1 MSRRKFLICRAS
13 TSLAFGV
20 LLAIPGFYAS
30 AQTTTTTAT
39 TTTITGAATNPVTT
53 KKGGDV
59 TVSSTGSI
67 TLTGGNAI
75 SVNSNNSAYNQGAIT
90 INDAP
95 STSNPA
101 TATDSAGILVVGGF
115 KGTIS
120 NSGSITN
127 TDSAPLAAEQGGQ
140 GVYANIFVLTNGENR
155 YGIQVAADDNKLFT
169 GSIDNAANASITI
182 LGNDSAGIFVDTG
195 GLKGNI
201 TSEGTI
207 NVTGNNSSGIL
218 VNAPVHGRISV
229 SDSIVALG
237 IGATGVSVNNRV
249 FGQIDIDSAIS
260 VTGLYNNGATTARPI
275 NFDGLSA
282 GNFLIGG
289 SAVSINSSLG
299 HGLLIDT
306 NGQLLTYGT
315 APALLIAPAS
325 GTMQIRP
332 TLGNFFGVQLDG
344 QVAGN
349 GIYDGMSATG
359 IQIGGKGG
367 IVNVATGINVA
378 NSVTAT
384 AYAADANAIV
394 VSSGA
399 KMTEIANSGTISA
412 TVNDGFGS
420 QTTVGGT
427 ARAITV
433 YGGAVSKIVNT
444 GTISATTAGGNAYAL
459 ALGGDTVYVTVDQN
473 AAAAGAKAST
483 ITGNIAFGNNGAAL
497 NVANGIITGDVSYG
511 DNKKNKLTITGG
523 GVVDGAVTQAK
534 GGALALSIVNG
545 KLASTSTADLNISK
559 LKIGSKGEIDF
570 AVDPKTT
577 QSGTL
582 DVSGQAQILKGAKI
596 GLTLDAQLTA
606 PETFTVVQASGGLIG
621 SSASLGSLPYFYFA
635 NIGQNDAAGT
645 ITVKVRDRT
654 FGEAGVLGSASAYNA
669 VFAANYADTG
679 IRDAFNA
686 AGSQP
691 AFKQLYQQMLPSYSG
706 GLFEILQQGTSAI
719 ANAEATNPLEES
731 GVHGGGWAQQV
742 GFGAEQG
749 TRSTPGY
756 HGGGLGF
763 AFGWE
768 TPISNISSWGVTVSY
783 LRASVDDFNTG
794 PNDQEVGTTYGVG
807 AYWRENDGAFKTEAS
822 LNAGVAEMNSTRNF
836 SGTDLNGTM
845 VTRSAS
851 AAWSGGVAQAHL
863 GVSYEQP
870 LGDGYYV
877 RPLVQG
883 DYFVLYSDKYSE
895 RNGGPGFNLNVA
907 SSTGKQ
913 GSVTGGVA
921 VGTRWGDKF
930 FTWKPE
936 AMVGYKQVFG
946 GPGDITA
953 AFAGGSAFALSPAS
967 QKGGPI
973 ANFGVHGG
981 NKYSDFGLEA
991 GGEDRG
997 PYKAFDGKVVARFRF

>member
-1 MSRRKFLICRAS
+1 MSRRKILNSRAS

-20 LLAIPGFYAS
+20 LLVIPGFYAS
-30 AQTTTTTAT
+30 AQTTTPTK
-39 TTTITGAATNPVTT
+39 TISDAETNPVSTSAV
-53 KKGGDV
+53 GDV
-59 TVSSTGSI
+59 TVSSTGSL

-75 SVNSNNSAYNQGAIT
+75 TVDSNNSVSNQGTIT

-95 STSNPA
+95 STNDPA
-101 TATDSAGILVVGGF
+101 TTTPSAGILVIGGNT
-115 KGTIS
+115 GTIS

-140 GVYANIFVLTNGENR
+140 GVYTNIFVLTNGENR
-155 YGIQVAADDNKLFT
+155 YGIEVAALDNKPFI
-169 GSIDNAANASITI
+169 GSIDNAAGASITI
-182 LGNDSAGIFVDTG
+182 LGNDSAGIFIDKG
-195 GLKGNI
+195 GLTGDI

-218 VNAPVHGRISV
+218 VNAPVIGKISV
-229 SDSIVALG
+229 TDTIVALG
-237 IGATGVSVNNRV
+237 IGATGVSINSQVSGEV
-249 FGQIDIDSAIS
+249 DINSAIS
-260 VTGLYNNGATTARPI
+260 VTGLYNGGATTVRPT

-289 SAVSINSSLG
+289 SAVSINGDLG
-299 HGLLIDT
+299 QGLLVDSS
-306 NGQLLTYGT
+306 GQLLTYGT

-325 GTMQIRP
+325 GTIQISP
-332 TLGNFFGVQLDG
+332 TVGGFFGLQING
-344 QVAGN
+344 QVAAN

-367 IVNVATGINVA
+367 IVNVTTGINVI

-384 AYAADANAIV
+384 AYAAQFATGIAVVNGSSVPMIV
-394 VSSGA
+394 
-399 KMTEIANSGTISA
+399 NSGTISA
-412 TVNDGFGS
+412 TVNYGFGS
-420 QTTVGGT
+420 QATTGGT
-427 ARAITV
+427 ARAIVV
-433 YGGAVSKIVNT
+433 YGGAVNTITNT
-444 GTISATTAGGNAYAL
+444 GVISATSASGQAYAL
-459 ALGGDTVYVTVDQN
+459 DLRGDSVYATVNQD
-473 AAAAGAKAST
+473 AAAAGAKASS
-483 ITGNIAFGNNGAAL
+483 ITGDIAFGNNGGAL
-497 NVANGIITGDVSYG
+497 NVATGLINGNISYG
-511 DNKKNKLTITGG
+511 TSTANSLNITGG
-523 GVVDGAVTQAK
+523 AVVNSAVTQAA
-534 GGALALSIVNG
+534 GGSLALSVTNG
-545 KLASTSTADLNISK
+545 KLASTSTADLNIST

-570 AVDPKTT
+570 AVNPSNT

-596 GLTLDAQLTA
+596 GLTLDTQLTS
-606 PETFTVVQASGGLIG
+606 PETFTVVQTTGSGTLIG

-635 NIGQNDAAGT
+635 NLNQNDAAGT
-645 ITVKVRDRT
+645 ITIKVRDRT
-654 FGEAGVLGSASAYNA
+654 FDEAGVLGSASAYNA

-686 AGSQP
+686 AGSQQ

-706 GLFEILQQGTSAI
+706 GLFEILQQGTDAI
-719 ANAEATNPLEES
+719 AHAEATTPLEES
-731 GVHGGGWAQQV
+731 GKHGGGWAQQV

-749 TRSTPGY
+749 TRSSPGY
-756 HGGGLGF
+756 HGGGLGLV
-763 AFGWE
+763 FGWE

-807 AYWRENDGAFKTEAS
+807 AYWREDDGAFKTEAS
-822 LNAGVAEMNSTRNF
+822 LHAGVAEMNSTRNF
-836 SGTDLNGTM
+836 SGADLNGTM

-851 AAWSGGVAQAHL
+851 AAWSGGVAQAHV

-877 RPLVQG
+877 RPLVMG

-907 SSTGKQ
+907 SNTGKQ

-946 GPGDITA
+946 GPGDVSA
-953 AFAGGSAFALSPAS
+953 AFAGGSAFSLSPAS

-973 ANFGVHGG
+973 ANFGLHGG
-981 NKYSDFGLEA
+981 NKYSDIGLEA

>member
-1 MSRRKFLICRAS
+1 MNSRAS
-13 TSLAFGV
+13 KSLAFGV
-20 LLAIPGFYAS
+20 LLVIPGFYAS
-30 AQTTTTTAT
+30 AQTTTTTP
-39 TTTITGAATNPVTT
+39 TTTITDARTT
-53 KKGGDV
+53 AITTRKGGDINL
-59 TVSSTGSI
+59 SSTGTI
-67 TLTGGNAI
+67 TVGKGSAVKINSDN
-75 SVNSNNSAYNQGAIT
+75 SVNNAGSIT

-95 STSNPA
+95 STNDPK
-101 TATDSAGILVVGGF
+101 TTDPSAGILAIGGY
-115 KGTIS
+115 KGTIT

-127 TDSAPLAAEQGGQ
+127 TDSVPLAGETAGQ
-140 GVYANIFVLTNGENR
+140 GAYAHIFVLTNGENR
-155 YGIQVAADDNKLFT
+155 YGIEVAGYSRFT
-169 GSIDNAANASITI
+169 GSIDNTAGSSITI
-182 LGNDSAGIFVDTG
+182 MGNDSAGIAILPGEGKPADAD
-195 GLKGNI
+195 GLHGAIN
-201 TSEGTI
+201 SQGTI
-207 NVTGNNSSGIL
+207 NITGNNSSGIL
-218 VNAPVHGRISV
+218 VNAPVIGRITV
-229 SDSIVALG
+229 ANSIVALG
-237 IGATGVSVNNRV
+237 KGATGVLINSRV
-249 FGQIDIDSAIS
+249 GGEIDIDSALS
-260 VTGLYNNGATTARPI
+260 VTGFYNGGATTLRPI
-275 NFDGLSA
+275 NFDGLSE
-282 GNFLIGG
+282 GNFQIGG
-289 SAVSINSSLG
+289 SALSVNASAK
-299 HGLLIDT
+299 HGILVDT

-315 APALLIAPAS
+315 AAALQIAPTT
-325 GTMQIRP
+325 GTIQVDP
-332 TLGNFFGVQLDG
+332 TVGGTFGVQING

-349 GIYDGMSATG
+349 GIYDGETASG
-359 IQIGGKGG
+359 IQIGGNAGAVIITKG
-367 IVNVATGINVA
+367 IDVV

-384 AYAADANAIV
+384 SYAADANAISV
-394 VSSGA
+394 GKNA
-399 KMTEIANSGTISA
+399 KMEEIVNSGTISA
-412 TVNDGFGS
+412 TVNFGFG
-420 QTTVGGT
+420 VNVAKGGA
-427 ARAITV
+427 ARAIVV
-433 YGGAVSKIVNT
+433 YGGAVNEITNT
-444 GTISATTAGGNAYAL
+444 GVISATTASGRAYAL
-459 ALGGDTVYVTVDQN
+459 DLRGDTVFATVNQD
-473 AAAAGAKAST
+473 AAGAGAKASS
-483 ITGNIAFGNNGAAL
+483 ITGDIAFSDNGAAL
-497 NVANGIITGDVSYG
+497 NVASGNIAGDISYG
-511 DNKKNKLTITGG
+511 ANAKNKLSISGG
-523 GVVDGAVTQAK
+523 AVVDGAVTQAA
-534 GGALALSIVNG
+534 GGRLALSVTNG
-545 KLASTSTADLNISK
+545 KLASASTADLHLST

-570 AVDPKTT
+570 AVNPANT

-596 GLTLDAQLTA
+596 GLTLDTQLTS
-606 PETFTVVQASGGLIG
+606 PETFTVVQANGGLIG
-621 SSASLGSLPYFYFA
+621 SSASIGSLPYFYFA
-635 NIGQNDAAGT
+635 NIDQNDAAGT
-645 ITVKVRDRT
+645 ISIKVRDRT
-654 FGEAGVLGSASAYNA
+654 FGETGVLGSASAYNA

-679 IRDAFNA
+679 IRGAFNA

-706 GLFEILQQGTSAI
+706 GLFEILQQGTDAI
-719 ANAEATNPLEES
+719 AHAEATNPLVES

-783 LRASVDDFNTG
+783 LRAAVDDFNTG

-822 LNAGVAEMNSTRNF
+822 INAGVAEMNSTRNF
-836 SGTDLNGTM
+836 SGTDLSGTM

-883 DYFVLYSDKYSE
+883 DYFVLSSEKYSE

-907 SSTGKQ
+907 SNTSSQ

-946 GPGDITA
+946 GPGDVSA
-953 AFAGGSAFALSPAS
+953 AFSGGSAFSLSPAS

-973 ANFGVHGG
+973 ANLGLHGG
-981 NKYSDFGLEA
+981 NKYSDIGLEA